1 MAAALDFFG
10 DLTAGE
16 RALAAGSG
24 EDERGTQTRERK
36 STLGKRKRRKSMCS
50 IYHVMQ
56 IHCMN
61 IFIYSC
67 MYYPCYIYVYMYMYI
82 HLYDIV

>member
-1 MAAALDFFG
+1 
-10 DLTAGE
+10 
-16 RALAAGSG
+16 
-24 EDERGTQTRERK
+24 
-36 STLGKRKRRKSMCS
+36 MCS

>member
-16 RALAAGSG
+16 RVLAAGSG

-56 IHCMN
+56 THCMN
-61 IFIYSC
+61 MFMYSC
-67 MYYPCYIYVYMYMYI
+67 MYIPTCICTCIY
-82 HLYDIV
+82 